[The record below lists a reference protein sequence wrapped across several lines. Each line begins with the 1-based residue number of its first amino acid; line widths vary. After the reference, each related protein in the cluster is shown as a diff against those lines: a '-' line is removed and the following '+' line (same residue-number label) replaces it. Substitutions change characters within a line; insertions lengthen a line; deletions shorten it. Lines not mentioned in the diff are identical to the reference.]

1 MGSVAVA
8 VDNVINQTDHLLEKE
23 YDVKIV
29 RLSTLLTLLYF
40 ENKSSYRPIE
50 CSLSDQTPN
59 LTDCFDYIECCFLL
73 VIVLGRLHC
82 YDSGGANFISG
93 LNNCY

>member
-1 MGSVAVA
+1 MRYHMGSVVVA
-8 VDNVINQTDHLLEKE
+8 VDNVINQTDHLLKKE

-29 RLSTLLTLLYF
+29 RLSTLLTLLCF
-40 ENKSSYRPIE
+40 ENIKSNYIE

-59 LTDCFDYIECCFLL
+59 LTDCFDYIECCFVL

-82 YDSGGANFISG
+82 YR
-93 LNNCY
+93 